1 MQRAALFF
9 LAISLSKPMRGGFIR
24 RLAAAT
30 VALLLAGCDRS
41 PGPKNP
47 SGHDLATENAK
58 AYLHLE
64 AREQAVDRSIWA
76 REIEAEAYEDSW
88 IRLWDNLNCGTNPV
102 AVWQSFF
109 SGVPEIPAL
118 QTSRTLAWRMDES
131 VFNASAN
138 LDLSSSVPRWQRLL
152 NEWNQGGWH
161 LERSEWHLIDHSPA
175 RPPMPSRSTISFRL
189 PIYRTE
195 PIERL
200 LVTGHLE
207 VDWETGDPPVA
218 PIAIRVTDAQIL
230 RHSGPTAFQLRQES
244 ALPAGDSRFGD
255 PLLAIDLD
263 GDSAT
268 DFITVGSRQVW
279 RNQVA
284 PRTNAGIS
292 HPLVPEVL
300 EFLPKGPVWAAAL
313 ADVDGDGIAD
323 LLLAGNAGL
332 FLIPGLKGG
341 GFVPQP
347 PRLVWSAPTPLRHP
361 QVMAVGDIDGDGH
374 PEIWIGQY
382 KLPYLGGQ
390 FPTPYDDAND
400 GFPAYLLRQDTS
412 EGQLIYRDITAASG
426 LAAKRLRRAYSAS
439 FIDLARRGLPDLIQV
454 SDFGGLDL
462 FHGDKSGCFS
472 DFTGSLG
479 EKRHGFG
486 MSHLIV
492 DFNHDGLPDVLMIG
506 MNSPVAARLNRF
518 GLARV
523 GSTASIASRE
533 AMTYGN
539 RLFLSDASNPGSLIS
554 VEDSRLKALAE
565 TGWSWGAGWADFAND
580 RQSELV
586 VAAGHE
592 TQAST
597 LDYER
602 QFWRH
607 DIDVGTSTNNP
618 VADFYFRS
626 ATGRRRAAQAS
637 YGGWQHNSFVFQ
649 AGTNDWV
656 EAGWLLGLTVPA
668 DCRNL
673 LVDDIDGDGRLDLVM
688 LTEESWPISQ
698 RRLLV
703 FHNEFPT
710 SGHWIG
716 VRLDPHQQSAVGA
729 RVVVEDSAG
738 FQTRWIV
745 SGDGYRSQSAPMAHF
760 GLGTNELRSVT
771 VYWANGRSTRLEHPL
786 IDHWQSVSP

>member
-1 MQRAALFF
+1 
-9 LAISLSKPMRGGFIR
+9 MRSGFKSR
-24 RLAAAT
+24 TTRQFAAAT
-30 VALLLAGCDRS
+30 AVFLLAGCDRS
-41 PGPKNP
+41 PGPTNP
-47 SGHDLATENAK
+47 AAQDAATGYAK
-58 AYLHLE
+58 AYLRLE
-64 AREQAVDRSIWA
+64 AREREVDRTIWA
-76 REIEAEAYEDSW
+76 RELEAEAYEDSW
-88 IRLWDNLNCGTNPV
+88 IHLWDILNRGTNPI

-109 SGVPEIPAL
+109 SGVPELPQVQSNRA
-118 QTSRTLAWRMDES
+118 LAWQIDETVFTSLAGGHS
-131 VFNASAN
+131 VSPVSRWKAL
-138 LDLSSSVPRWQRLL
+138 LD
-152 NEWNQGGWH
+152 EWNRGEWH

-175 RPPMPSRSTISFRL
+175 YPPIHSLSTISFRL
-189 PIYRTE
+189 PVYRSEPTE
-195 PIERL
+195 RVLI
-200 LVTGHLE
+200 TGHLE
-207 VDWETGDPPVA
+207 VEWEMGEPPVA
-218 PIAIRVTDAQIL
+218 PVAIRVTDARVL
-230 RHSGPTAFQLRQES
+230 HHAGPTAFHLRQES

-263 GDSAT
+263 GDGAT
-268 DFITVGSRQVW
+268 DFITVGSRQIW
-279 RNQVA
+279 HNKGD
-284 PRTNAGIS
+284 PRPDAGMS
-292 HPLVPEVL
+292 RKLAPEVS
-300 EFLPKGPVWAAAL
+300 EFFPKSPVWAAGL

-332 FLIPGLKGG
+332 FLLPGINGG
-341 GFVPQP
+341 RFKSQP

-361 QVMAVGDIDGDGH
+361 QVLAVDDIDGDGH
-374 PEIWIGQY
+374 PEVWIAQY

-390 FPTPYDDAND
+390 FPTPYNDAND

-412 EGQLIYRDITAASG
+412 DGQLIYRDITAASG
-426 LAAKRLRRAYSAS
+426 LATKRLRRAYSAS
-439 FIDLARRGLPDLIQV
+439 FIDLARRGIPDLIQV

-462 FHGDKSGCFS
+462 FHGDKSGRFS

-486 MSHLIV
+486 MSHLIA
-492 DFNHDGLPDVLMIG
+492 DFNHDGMPDVLMIG

-554 VEDSRLKALAE
+554 VEDPSLKALAE

-580 RQSELV
+580 RRSELV

-592 TQAST
+592 TQASV

-607 DIDVGTSTNNP
+607 DIDVGTSTHDP

-673 LVDDIDGDGRLDLVM
+673 LVDDIDGDGRLDVVM

-716 VRLDPHQQSAVGA
+716 VRLDSKQSSAIGA

-738 FQTRWIV
+738 LQARWIV
-745 SGDGYRSQSAPMAHF
+745 AGDGYRSQSAPMAHF